1 MYQLYESREH
11 FFLMNMSGPT
21 CCMLGLFPLFLLI
34 MPTLQ
39 NNLIP
44 FLMPKQMYMPKPFFR
59 LLLRKQKR
67 IEFIP
72 TYRINIPLPPFP
84 GLSYFLYLG
93 KSSSSV
99 GWLPCLQVWGILN
112 SLLAGLPL
120 LPPTGNRIATRE
132 RHGTGFLPLVR

>member
-39 NNLIP
+39 NHIIP
-44 FLMPKQMYMPKPFFR
+44 FLMPKPFFR
-59 LLLRKQKR
+59 LLLRKR
-67 IEFIP
+67 IELIR

-93 KSSSSV
+93 KRDFSSSTIS
-99 GWLPCLQVWGILN
+99 
-112 SLLAGLPL
+112 
-120 LPPTGNRIATRE
+120 TFR
-132 RHGTGFLPLVR
+132 